1 MSNQEAHDRLDA
13 ALDMMKSGR
22 IDAARIMLES
32 LQKDLAPPE
41 PMPDMIA

>member
-1 MSNQEAHDRLDA
+1 MSNQEAYDRLSE
-13 ALDMMKSGR
+13 ALDVMRSGR